1 MSRNLAVWFVLM
13 TCFAPAAL
21 ADPCGMVPPIYPG
34 EDVLITRVGEQ
45 RTYVFYKD
53 GVETFLIKPGF
64 SGKIDEFGMLI
75 PFPTPPAIRKV
86 PDNIFEQ
93 ITAAIDPPEV
103 VVDLRPQVLEF
114 AATAGAAR
122 KTAAVPDTSEALRFN
137 EVRVIKQE
145 AIGMYEVTTLEAG
158 SSAALKRWM
167 DDHGYKYPTGMDK
180 VCDEYVAQGWCFV
193 AVKTQVGQKKGVD
206 PQPGQREVN
215 PKLPAGATF
224 DGHVQAMG
232 FRFQAKEFEVPMRLS
247 AFNAGELHNIVY
259 LLTDGPRRIDSMP
272 ESLVVRQLG
281 GAALHYNVTQPLPMR
296 IIGGTED
303 DIPKE
308 RLPAIARQRD
318 PTPHNGLAKE
328 LFASDLLAVSS
339 GNLALAHEEKEKEL
353 LRIGERLDL
362 RGPEIDKLNG
372 DALLAERVEISRQ
385 AIDGL
390 KGMTMTVVDG
400 PFDREALGRDELRF
414 VSFELPAARNTAAVY
429 DARMKAPAGEK
440 EGIVVGAAPAA
451 MALGTGSSPGGGEGN
466 GGGALW
472 WIVGI
477 AAAVVVVGGGL
488 YFAYRRK

>member
-1 MSRNLAVWFVLM
+1 
-13 TCFAPAAL
+13 
-21 ADPCGMVPPIYPG
+21 
-34 EDVLITRVGEQ
+34 
-45 RTYVFYKD
+45 
-53 GVETFLIKPGF
+53 
-64 SGKIDEFGMLI
+64 MLI

-103 VVDLRPQVLEF
+103 VVDLRPQPEWDMSRLF
-114 AATAGAAR
+114 GAAR
-122 KTAAVPDTSEALRFN
+122 EAGRNSATPLEFH

-158 SSAALKRWM
+158 SAAALKRWM

-180 VCDEYVAQGWCFV
+180 VCDEYVAKAWCFV

-215 PKLPAGATF
+215 PKLPAGSTF

-232 FRFQAKEFEVPMRLS
+232 FRFKAKEFEVPMRLS

-272 ESLVVRQLG
+272 ESLVVRQLA
-281 GAALHYNVTQPLPMR
+281 GAALHHNVTQPLPLR
-296 IIGGTED
+296 IIGGTEA

-308 RLPAIARQRD
+308 RLPGLAQQRD

-353 LRIGERLDL
+353 LRIGERLNL

-372 DALLAERVEISRQ
+372 DALSTERAEIARQ

-390 KGMTMTVVDG
+390 KQMTMTVVDG
-400 PFDREALGRDELRF
+400 DFDRETLGRDELHF

-429 DARMKAPAGEK
+429 DARLKAPAGEK

-451 MALGTGSSPGGGEGN
+451 MALGTSSSPAGAEG

-472 WIVGI
+472 WIVGV
-477 AAAVVVVGGGL
+477 AAAVVIVGGGL